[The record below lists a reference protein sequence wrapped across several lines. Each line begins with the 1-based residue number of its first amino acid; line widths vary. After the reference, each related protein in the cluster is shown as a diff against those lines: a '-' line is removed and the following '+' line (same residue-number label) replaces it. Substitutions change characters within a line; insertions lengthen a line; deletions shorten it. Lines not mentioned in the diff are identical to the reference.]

1 MALKTTIIAAL
12 AAIVAAAL
20 AGCSADD
27 VQLNGKMFDMMGMNT
42 SSVKKTPKMADRP
55 GLLVPPDMARLPE
68 PGTGKA
74 GQPEIAEV
82 KDYDATR
89 QTTEAD
95 LEKQQAAYCQKHY
108 EDAKIHG
115 DQDAVLATGP
125 LGPCQRSAMSVL
137 KNVNTDGE

>member
-1 MALKTTIIAAL
+1 MSLKANIIAGL
-12 AAIVAAAL
+12 AASVAAAL

-27 VQLNGKMFDMMGMNT
+27 VQLNGKVFDVMGMNT
-42 SSVKKTPKMADRP
+42 ASVKKTPKMNDRP

-68 PGTGKA
+68 PGTA
-74 GQPEIAEV
+74 NADQPEIAEV

-108 EDAKIHG
+108 EDAKMHG
-115 DQDAVLATGP
+115 DQDAVLASGP
-125 LGPCQRSAMSVL
+125 LGPCQKSVMSIM
-137 KNVNTDGE
+137 KNVSGDSE